1 MQQIEGPIGVFD
13 SGYGGLTILRKLQE
27 QLPQYDF
34 VYLGDNARSPYGS
47 RSMRVVYQF
56 TKEAVERLFDL
67 GCPLVILACNTA
79 SAKALRQIQQ
89 EDLPKLDGGS
99 MRRRVLGIIRPTVEC
114 IDTLTCTKHVGI
126 LATEGTV
133 SSESYVAEIHKL
145 YPDVT
150 VVQEACPLW
159 VPIVETGESDSPGTD
174 FFVRK
179 HLERLL
185 AQDEKIDTIILG
197 CTHYP
202 ILMPKIQ
209 RLLTPSIKVVAQG
222 ELVAKSLEEYLVR
235 HPEMA
240 AQFTR
245 GGTTRYYTTEQTE
258 RFSRTASIFF
268 DTPISVEHLSL
279 SQY

>member
-1 MQQIEGPIGVFD
+1 M
-13 SGYGGLTILRKLQE
+13 
-27 QLPQYDF
+27 
-34 VYLGDNARSPYGS
+34 
-47 RSMRVVYQF
+47 
-56 TKEAVERLFDL
+56 
-67 GCPLVILACNTA
+67 
-79 SAKALRQIQQ
+79 
-89 EDLPKLDGGS
+89 
-99 MRRRVLGIIRPTVEC
+99 
-114 IDTLTCTKHVGI
+114 
-126 LATEGTV
+126 
-133 SSESYVAEIHKL
+133 
-145 YPDVT
+145 
-150 VVQEACPLW
+150 
-159 VPIVETGESDSPGTD
+159 
-174 FFVRK
+174 RK

-240 AQFTR
+240 AQLTR
-245 GGTTRYYTTEQTE
+245 GGTTRYYTTE

>member
-1 MQQIEGPIGVFD
+1 MQQIKGPIGFFD
-13 SGYGGLTILRKLQE
+13 SGYGGLTILRKL
-27 QLPQYDF
+27 
-34 VYLGDNARSPYGS
+34 
-47 RSMRVVYQF
+47 
-56 TKEAVERLFDL
+56 
-67 GCPLVILACNTA
+67 
-79 SAKALRQIQQ
+79 
-89 EDLPKLDGGS
+89 
-99 MRRRVLGIIRPTVEC
+99 
-114 IDTLTCTKHVGI
+114 
-126 LATEGTV
+126 
-133 SSESYVAEIHKL
+133 
-145 YPDVT
+145 
-150 VVQEACPLW
+150 QEACPLW

-240 AQFTR
+240 AQLTH